1 MVQAPG
7 DATGANGAGV
17 DLPEGPLTVG
27 AVRPYN
33 QVYAEYAQEARQSAA
48 RQSLPA
54 NVQTLVDRYF
64 GAISPPTDAP
74 GP

>member
-1 MVQAPG
+1 
-7 DATGANGAGV
+7 
-17 DLPEGPLTVG
+17 
-27 AVRPYN
+27 VRPYN